1 MERRQV
7 GVEQRLKKFPAEPHL
22 GWVRLMDGLMME
34 FPLTLTQLFQHGVRY
49 FPDQEIV
56 TQRAQGEPHRYTF
69 TEFGARTEQLARALD
84 EIRVHPGDRVG
95 TFAFNTHHHLEC
107 YFAIPGMGAVL
118 HTLNVRL
125 FPADLAF
132 VINDAHDEVI
142 FCERSVLPLLAKVG
156 DPIPSVRLIVLMG
169 EGDADVSGLPETVDY
184 EELIGSQKP
193 GGDWPV
199 LDERQAAAM
208 SYTSG
213 TTDRPKGVVYS
224 HRSSYL
230 HAGAAT
236 RAGAIGL
243 SFQDALL
250 PVVPM
255 FHVNAWGLVHAAV
268 GAGTKLVLPGRFLDA
283 PRLLDQLEGESV
295 TVTAGVPTIWGA
307 LLTHLDEH
315 PTPLP
320 QLRMI
325 ICGGSA
331 APPSLIAGFDRHG
344 LQVVHAWGMTETS
357 PLGTVN
363 IVKPGLRDQ
372 DEATLL
378 TLRAKQGVP
387 VLGVDLRIADLDTG
401 KECPSD
407 GVTPGEIQVRGPWV
421 ARAYYHDPE
430 DRENRFTGDGWF
442 RTGDVATIDAEG
454 YVQIVDRTKDLVKS
468 GGEWISSVTL
478 EGELMAHPQVKE
490 AAVVG
495 FPHSHWAERPVA
507 FVVPRPEHVESLS
520 KEDLLDFLRGRV
532 ASFWL
537 PDEVVFLDEVP
548 KTSVGKFDKK
558 VLRKQYADLDLG

>member
-1 MERRQV
+1 M
-7 GVEQRLKKFPAEPHL
+7 
-22 GWVRLMDGLMME
+22 MDYQ
-34 FPLTLTQLFQHGVRY
+34 LTLTDLFQHGVRY

-56 TQRAQGEPHRYTF
+56 TQQGTGEPHRYRF
-69 TEFGARTEQLARALD
+69 REFAQRTEQLARALD
-84 EIRVHPGDRVG
+84 EIGIQPGQRVG

-107 YFAIPGMGAVL
+107 YFAIPGKGAVL

-125 FPADLAF
+125 FPDDLAF
-132 VINDAHDEVI
+132 VINDAEDEVI
-142 FCERSVLPLLAKVG
+142 FCERSVLPLLRKVG
-156 DPIPSVRLIVLMG
+156 QVIPSVRLVVLMG
-169 EGDADVSGLPETVDY
+169 EGDTDVSGLPPTIDY
-184 EELIGSQKP
+184 EELIAAQQP
-193 GGDWPV
+193 GGTWPR
-199 LDERQAAAM
+199 LDENQAAAM

-236 RAGAIGL
+236 KAGAIGL
-243 SFQDALL
+243 CYQDALL

-268 GAGTKLVLPGRFLDA
+268 GAGAKLVLPGRYLDA
-283 PRLLDQLEGESV
+283 ASLVAQFQAESV

-307 LLTHLDEH
+307 LLSHLDEL

-320 QLRMI
+320 QLRMV

-331 APPSLIAGFDRHG
+331 APPALIAGFDRHQ
-344 LQVVHAWGMTETS
+344 LTMVHAWGMTETS

-363 IVKPGLRDQ
+363 IVKPGLREQ
-372 DEATLL
+372 GDEALL
-378 TLRAKQGVP
+378 TLRATQGVP
-387 VLGVDLRIADLDTG
+387 VLGIELRIADLDSG
-401 KECPSD
+401 DECPRD
-407 GVTPGEIQVRGPWV
+407 GQTPGEIQVRGPWV
-421 ARAYYHDPE
+421 ARAYYHDPD
-430 DRENRFTGDGWF
+430 DRDGRFTRDDWF

-478 EGELMAHPQVKE
+478 EGELMANPKVKE

-495 FPHSHWAERPVA
+495 FPHSRWAERPVA
-507 FVVPRPEHVESLS
+507 FVVVRPEHQETVT
-520 KEDLLDFLRGRV
+520 KEELLEFLRPRV

-537 PDEVVFLDEVP
+537 PDEIVFLEEVP

-558 VLRKQYADLDLG
+558 RIRKDFASINLG

>member
-1 MERRQV
+1 M
-7 GVEQRLKKFPAEPHL
+7 
-22 GWVRLMDGLMME
+22 MDYQ
-34 FPLTLTQLFQHGVRY
+34 LTLTDLFQHGVRY

-56 TQRAQGEPHRYTF
+56 TQQGTGEPHRYRF
-69 TEFGARTEQLARALD
+69 REFAQRTEQLARALD
-84 EIRVHPGDRVG
+84 EIGIQPGQRVG

-107 YFAIPGMGAVL
+107 YFAIPGKGAVL

-125 FPADLAF
+125 FPDDLAF
-132 VINDAHDEVI
+132 VINDAEDEVI
-142 FCERSVLPLLAKVG
+142 FCERSVLPLLRKVG
-156 DPIPSVRLIVLMG
+156 QVIPSVRLVVLMG
-169 EGDADVSGLPETVDY
+169 EGDTDVSGLPPTIDY
-184 EELIGSQKP
+184 EELIAAQQP
-193 GGDWPV
+193 GGTWPR
-199 LDERQAAAM
+199 LDENQAAAM

-236 RAGAIGL
+236 KAGAIGL
-243 SFQDALL
+243 CYQDTLL

-268 GAGTKLVLPGRFLDA
+268 GAGAKLVLPGRYLDA
-283 PRLLDQLEGESV
+283 ASLVAQFQAESV

-307 LLTHLDEH
+307 LLSHLDEL

-320 QLRMI
+320 QLRMV

-331 APPSLIAGFDRHG
+331 APPALIAGFDRHQ
-344 LQVVHAWGMTETS
+344 LTMVHAWGMTETS

-363 IVKPGLRDQ
+363 IVKPGLRAQ
-372 DEATLL
+372 GDEALL
-378 TLRAKQGVP
+378 TLRATQGVP
-387 VLGVDLRIADLDTG
+387 VLGIELRIADLDSG
-401 KECPSD
+401 DECPRD
-407 GVTPGEIQVRGPWV
+407 GQTPGEIQVRGPWV
-421 ARAYYHDPE
+421 ARAYYHDPD
-430 DRENRFTGDGWF
+430 DRDGRFTRDDWF

-478 EGELMAHPQVKE
+478 EGELMANPKVKE

-495 FPHSHWAERPVA
+495 FPHSRWAERPVA
-507 FVVPRPEHVESLS
+507 FVVVRPEHQETVT
-520 KEDLLDFLRGRV
+520 KEELLEFLRPRV

-537 PDEVVFLDEVP
+537 PDEIVFLEEVP

-558 VLRKQYADLDLG
+558 RIRKDFASINLG

>member
-1 MERRQV
+1 
-7 GVEQRLKKFPAEPHL
+7 L
-22 GWVRLMDGLMME
+22 DGLMMNS
-34 FPLTLTQLFQHGVRY
+34 PLTLTHLFQHGVRY
-49 FPDQEIV
+49 FQDQEIV
-56 TQRAQGEPHRYTF
+56 TQQGSGEPHRYRF
-69 TEFGARTEQLARALD
+69 QDFAQRTEQLARALD
-84 EIRVHPGDRVG
+84 EIGVQPGHRVG

-107 YFAIPGMGAVL
+107 YFAIPGKGAVL

-125 FPADLAF
+125 FPDDLAF
-132 VINDAHDEVI
+132 VIDDAQDEVI
-142 FCERSVLPLLAKVG
+142 FCERSVLPLLRKVG
-156 DPIPSVRLIVLMG
+156 QLIPSVRLIVLMG
-169 EGDADVSGLPETVDY
+169 EGDTDVSGLPPTIDY
-184 EELIGSQKP
+184 EELIAAQQP
-193 GGDWPV
+193 GGTWPR
-199 LDERQAAAM
+199 LDENQAAAM

-236 RAGAIGL
+236 KAGAIGL
-243 SFQDALL
+243 CYQDALL

-268 GAGTKLVLPGRFLDA
+268 GAGAKLVLPGRYLDA
-283 PRLLDQLEGESV
+283 ASLVAQFQAESV

-307 LLTHLDEH
+307 LLSHLDEH

-320 QLRMI
+320 QLRMV

-331 APPSLIAGFDRHG
+331 APPTLIAGFDRHQ
-344 LQVVHAWGMTETS
+344 LKMVHAWGMTETS

-363 IVKPGLRDQ
+363 IVKPGLRELG
-372 DEATLL
+372 DEALL
-378 TLRAKQGVP
+378 TLRATQGVP
-387 VLGVDLRIADLDTG
+387 VLGIELRIADLDSG
-401 KECPSD
+401 DECPRD
-407 GVTPGEIQVRGPWV
+407 GQTPGEIQVRGPWV
-421 ARAYYHDPE
+421 ARANYHDPD
-430 DRENRFTGDGWF
+430 DRDGRFTRDGWF

-478 EGELMAHPQVKE
+478 EGELMANPKVKE

-495 FPHSHWAERPVA
+495 FPHSRWAERPVA
-507 FVVPRPEHVESLS
+507 FVVVRPEHQETVT
-520 KEDLLDFLRGRV
+520 KEELLEFLRPRV

-537 PDEVVFLDEVP
+537 PDEIVFLEEVP

-558 VLRKQYADLDLG
+558 RIRKEFASINLG

>member
-1 MERRQV
+1 
-7 GVEQRLKKFPAEPHL
+7 L
-22 GWVRLMDGLMME
+22 DGLMMDYQ
-34 FPLTLTQLFQHGVRY
+34 LTLTDLFQHGVRY

-56 TQRAQGEPHRYTF
+56 TQQGTGEPHRYRF
-69 TEFGARTEQLARALD
+69 REFAQRTEQLARALD
-84 EIRVHPGDRVG
+84 EIGIQPGQRVG

-107 YFAIPGMGAVL
+107 YFAIPGKGAVL

-125 FPADLAF
+125 FPDDLAF
-132 VINDAHDEVI
+132 VINDAEDEVI
-142 FCERSVLPLLAKVG
+142 FCERSVLPLLRKVG
-156 DPIPSVRLIVLMG
+156 QVIPSVRLVVLMG
-169 EGDADVSGLPETVDY
+169 EGDTDVSGLPPTIDY
-184 EELIGSQKP
+184 EELIAAQQP
-193 GGDWPV
+193 GGTWPR
-199 LDERQAAAM
+199 LDENQAAAM

-236 RAGAIGL
+236 KAGAIGL
-243 SFQDALL
+243 CYQDALL

-268 GAGTKLVLPGRFLDA
+268 GAGAKLVLPGRYLDA
-283 PRLLDQLEGESV
+283 ASLVAQFQAESV

-307 LLTHLDEH
+307 LLSHLDEH

-320 QLRMI
+320 QLRMV

-331 APPSLIAGFDRHG
+331 APPALIAGFDRHQ
-344 LQVVHAWGMTETS
+344 LTMVHAWGMTETS

-363 IVKPGLRDQ
+363 IVKPGLREQ
-372 DEATLL
+372 GDEALL
-378 TLRAKQGVP
+378 TLRATQGVP
-387 VLGVDLRIADLDTG
+387 VLGIELRIADLDSG
-401 KECPSD
+401 DECPRD
-407 GVTPGEIQVRGPWV
+407 GQTPGEIQVRGPWV
-421 ARAYYHDPE
+421 ARAYYHDPD
-430 DRENRFTGDGWF
+430 DRDGRFTRDDWF

-478 EGELMAHPQVKE
+478 EGELMANPKVKE

-495 FPHSHWAERPVA
+495 FPHSRWAERPVA
-507 FVVPRPEHVESLS
+507 FVVVRPEHQETVTKVE
-520 KEDLLDFLRGRV
+520 LLEFLRPRV

-537 PDEVVFLDEVP
+537 PDEIVFLEEVP

-558 VLRKQYADLDLG
+558 RIRKDFASINLG